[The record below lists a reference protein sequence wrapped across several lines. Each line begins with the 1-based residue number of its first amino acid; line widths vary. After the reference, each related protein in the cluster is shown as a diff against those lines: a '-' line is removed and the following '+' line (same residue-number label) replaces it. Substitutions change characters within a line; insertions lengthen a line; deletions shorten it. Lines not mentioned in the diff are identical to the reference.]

1 MIKTVP
7 KTPSALHL
15 EKRQALLNI
24 ALERFI
30 SNGLN
35 QTSVNDIIQNAGIA
49 KGTFYHYFPSKEA
62 LILEL
67 RGQYMQSFFQ
77 VIEQEMAKIPEKAW
91 DQKLQA
97 WFTGSAKHFA
107 EHREMHNALFHQN
120 HQIEDTQDRG
130 RIIDYLEDFLKR
142 GISAQAWK
150 IEAPDL
156 VAKLIY
162 HGMHIALDESNEN
175 DYNTLKQ
182 ESDKLYRIFQA
193 MLQI

>member
-1 MIKTVP
+1 MTKTAP
-7 KTPSALHL
+7 KAPSALHL
-15 EKRQALLNI
+15 EKRQALLDI
-24 ALERFI
+24 ALECFI
-30 SNGLN
+30 KNGLN

-77 VIEQEMAKIPEKAW
+77 VIEQEMGQKPDKAW
-91 DQKLQA
+91 GQKLQA

-120 HQIEDTQDRG
+120 HQIEDTQDRE
-130 RIIDYLEDFLKR
+130 RIIRYLEDFLKR

-156 VAKLIY
+156 VAKLMY
-162 HGMHIALDESNEN
+162 HGMHIALDESNEH
-175 DYNTLKQ
+175 DYKTLKQ

-193 MLQI
+193 ML